1 MNKNNGDC
9 YCSKAEIELF
19 TNPPINIAMDSGAYA
34 VHRPVTALTDDSPL
48 EFQVT
53 ASPEEYLDLGR
64 TKLHLKVKVTN
75 VDGSNLAGDAKV
87 STSNLL
93 MHSLFSQVDCK
104 LNETLVSPSVN
115 TYPYKAYLE
124 KLLSYDRASKESW
137 MSAEFYHKDTV
148 PINSHDPSDNDANR
162 GLIVRSRLIEKSKVV
177 ELIGRP
183 HVDIFQQDRYLLPG
197 IDMALRFTRSPKAFH
212 LMGADVKGFKTVI
225 VEAALH
231 VRKVKINPTIALEHA
246 RTLDGGQNA
255 CYPLRRGIVT
265 TFTIGTGSL
274 SCNKENLL
282 SGQLPRRLVLGFVS
296 NTAFNGSSKQN
307 PFNFQNLGLNFLTI
321 NAGSQQYP
329 SQLMKPNFAG
339 GEYTHAYNQLYQSL
353 DIYNT
358 STGLDINMDEFG
370 KGYTLYGFD
379 LTADMGQG
387 SYIDPIKYGSLR
399 MEAHFDTAITAPMNV
414 IVYAEYDNMLKIDR
428 ARNVVTDY
436 AAS

>member
-1 MNKNNGDC
+1 MNKSEGDC
-9 YCSKAEIELF
+9 YCSKAELELF
-19 TNPPINIAMDSGAYA
+19 TSPPINISMDSGAYV
-34 VHRPVTALTDDSPL
+34 VHRPITAVTDDSPL

-53 ASPEEYLDLGR
+53 ASPEDYVDLGR
-64 TKLHLKVKVTN
+64 TKLQIKVKITN
-75 VDGSNLAGDAKV
+75 VDGTNLANDAKI
-87 STSNLL
+87 STCNLL

-124 KLLSYDRASKESW
+124 KLLAYGKASKESW
-137 MSAEFYHKDTV
+137 MSAEFYHKDLA
-148 PINSHDPSDNDANR
+148 PINSHDPSADGANI
-162 GLIVRSRLIEKSKVV
+162 GLVTRSAKIEKSKIV

-197 IDMALRFTRSPKAFH
+197 IDLALRFTRSPKTFH
-212 LMGADVKGFKTVI
+212 LMGPDVTGFKAVI
-225 VEAALH
+225 TEAALH
-231 VRKVKINPTIALEHA
+231 VRKVKINPTIALQHA
-246 RTLDGGQNA
+246 RTLDRGENA
-255 CYPLRRGIVT
+255 LYPLRRGVVS

-282 SGQLPRRLVLGFVS
+282 TGQLPRRLVLGFVS
-296 NTAFNGSSKQN
+296 NAAFNGASRQN

-329 SQLMKPNFAG
+329 GQPMKPNFAG

-358 STGLDINMDEFG
+358 SSGLDISLEEFG
-370 KGYTLYGFD
+370 NGYTLYGFD
-379 LTADMGQG
+379 LTADMAEGPH
-387 SYIDPIKYGSLR
+387 IDPLRYGSLR
-399 MEAHFDTAITAPMNV
+399 MEAHFATAITTPVNV

-436 AAS
+436 ASS